1 MRVRE
6 PSGDGRTPTHL
17 LEPCRCPGC
26 GEELEVTCPNRCEN
40 AHEGARGTAHA
51 AQYTKAPRHQ
61 TARVSA
67 RILAEMAR
75 TNGPISAADVM
86 RLVGG
91 PSQRASAQLHYMMR
105 SGKIRRVKHGQYALM
120 EYQPS

>member
-1 MRVRE
+1 
-6 PSGDGRTPTHL
+6 
-17 LEPCRCPGC
+17 
-26 GEELEVTCPNRCEN
+26 
-40 AHEGARGTAHA
+40 
-51 AQYTKAPRHQ
+51 
-61 TARVSA
+61 
-67 RILAEMAR
+67 MAR